1 MKSWIELEAP
11 EARDTQIL
19 DCMFINVT
27 SMDVKH
33 VYIVVRGDRQVESM
47 IGDTYPAALQSD
59 LFDGNYCRNRHFMK
73 LPLEY

>member
-33 VYIVVRGDRQVESM
+33 IYIVVRGDRQVESM
-47 IGDTYPAALQSD
+47 IGDTSQ
-59 LFDGNYCRNRHFMK
+59 RHCSQIFSMAITA
-73 LPLEY
+73 EIGIS